1 MRFARFF
8 QACALVAI
16 LLLAGWNLRQTAVW
30 AGDKPVKV
38 HILYSS
44 DAVGYHEPCG

>member
-1 MRFARFF
+1 MKIFRFSRF
-8 QACALVAI
+8 LV
-16 LLLAGWNLRQTAVW
+16 LTAGFAVLPW
-30 AGDKPVKV
+30 PAPSSADQPVKV

>member
-1 MRFARFF
+1 LAAFF
-8 QACALVAI
+8 MVRPWPAPAAADQ
-16 LLLAGWNLRQTAVW
+16 
-30 AGDKPVKV
+30 PVKV

>member
-1 MRFARFF
+1 MKTFRFF
-8 QACALVAI
+8 T
-16 LLLAGWNLRQTAVW
+16 LLALAALLMLLNRPASSV
-30 AGDKPVKV
+30 ANKPVKV